1 MRNIVLGAAAAVI
14 LLSAGTANG
23 QVVAQPTV
31 TPLDYLPSLK
41 GGYFPLQ
48 SKAVGHLY
56 HIYVRLPFDYEADPL
71 RRYPVIYLLDGDA
84 LFPVIAPT
92 HLYMTI
98 DDKYLTIDD
107 KLPEAIIV
115 GISYGS
121 FSKPTNRRHI
131 DFRPPGKNVPA
142 NESGTAEFQKFLEAE
157 LIPAV
162 EQRYRADPSR
172 RILFGQ
178 TRAGAMVLYSAFT
191 KPDLFWAH
199 VAHNPSWEP
208 GHELFFGAPPNA
220 ARRDLRLVVAIG
232 TNEVPESRRTAS
244 EWFNHWRRR
253 NGAPWMV
260 KRLDIAGGTHSA
272 YIAEGYRAS
281 IRWLFTDDSQRSR

>member
-1 MRNIVLGAAAAVI
+1 MRSVIFGAAAAAIVLGAAAA
-14 LLSAGTANG
+14 GG
-23 QVVAQPTV
+23 QAVAQPAV

-41 GGYFPLQ
+41 GDYFPLQ

-56 HIYVRLPFDYEADPL
+56 HIYVRLPFDYGVDPL
-71 RRYPVIYLLDGDA
+71 RRYPVVYLLDGDA

-92 HLYMTI
+92 HLY
-98 DDKYLTIDD
+98 LTIDD

-115 GISYGS
+115 GIAYGS
-121 FSKPTNRRHI
+121 FSKPINRRHI
-131 DFRPPGKNVPA
+131 DFRPPGNTVPST
-142 NESGTAEFQKFLEAE
+142 ESGTVQFHEFLETEA
-157 LIPAV
+157 IPAV

-208 GHELFFGAPPNA
+208 GRELFFGTPPNA
-220 ARRDLRLVVAIG
+220 SRRDLKLVVAIG
-232 TNEVPESRRTAS
+232 TNETADSRRTAS
-244 EWFNHWRRR
+244 QWFDRWRPR
-253 NGAPWMV
+253 NGPPWMV
-260 KRLDIAGGTHSA
+260 KRVDIAGGTHSA
-272 YIAEGYRAS
+272 FIADGYRAA
-281 IRWLFTDDSQRSR
+281 IRWLLGDQLTPPK